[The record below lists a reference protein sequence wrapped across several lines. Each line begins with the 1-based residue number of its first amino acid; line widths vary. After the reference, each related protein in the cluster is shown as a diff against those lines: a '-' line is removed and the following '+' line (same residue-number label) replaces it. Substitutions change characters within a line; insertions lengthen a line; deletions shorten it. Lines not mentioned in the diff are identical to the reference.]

1 MLKRKKSSAYLFF
14 VAAIE
19 QLRISINCQ
28 HFHIH
33 NELTAYLFGK
43 NSLIIPDWCW
53 WDINTRMA
61 IDICLYHIGLDTSVV
76 IILAI
81 TSMPHSIW
89 SCHLNVVL
97 IGDISIPKT
106 HQWGLISLHRY
117 TDISKQCHF
126 LKCILKGIYN
136 NGKKNLGYHVM
147 LNRFIMYLC
156 LCSNLVLLP
165 TRKLCQARILST
177 LTNIKPNY
185 QKVLLLFCIF

>member
-1 MLKRKKSSAYLFF
+1 MLKRKKVQYILVFF

-19 QLRISINCQ
+19 QLWIRINCQ

-33 NELTAYLFGK
+33 NELPAYLFCK

-61 IDICLYHIGLDTSVV
+61 IDICLYHIGRDTNVV

-81 TSMPHSIW
+81 TPMPHSVW

-97 IGDISIPKT
+97 IGDISNPKT
-106 HQWGLISLHRY
+106 HQWRLTSLHKY

-126 LKCILKGIYN
+126 LKCIFEGI
-136 NGKKNLGYHVM
+136 
-147 LNRFIMYLC
+147 
-156 LCSNLVLLP
+156 
-165 TRKLCQARILST
+165 
-177 LTNIKPNY
+177 
-185 QKVLLLFCIF
+185 